1 MTRSKQ
7 SNKVSEVRWSRS
19 REDSAAER
27 LPRNSMQLR
36 IFIDIYSYEFFI
48 EHLCP
53 QSMSWAAINRATLL
67 GRTRV
72 VECDLIEA
80 EELLLC
86 ARKSYPSAIPR
97 ISEGICKAGL
107 TP

>member
-1 MTRSKQ
+1 
-7 SNKVSEVRWSRS
+7 
-19 REDSAAER
+19 
-27 LPRNSMQLR
+27 MQLR

-80 EELLLC
+80 QELLLC
-86 ARKSYPSAIPR
+86 ARKSCPSAIAR